1 MVPPVTNRPPRLTS
15 QAMAPRF
22 SQLQKSRTGGNV
34 LQYEIVQEQAA
45 ALGRLGRS
53 LEAALRGLAAHDG
66 IQSSRLN
73 DDATQPS
80 RKEARTQLLEAAGY
94 ALWCFIVQREAY
106 GLRDGIVIREYG
118 VPAEVRNRMG
128 LFPNSPARRNR

>member
-1 MVPPVTNRPPRLTS
+1 
-15 QAMAPRF
+15 MAPRF

-34 LQYEIVQEQAA
+34 LQCEIVQEQAA

-53 LEAALRGLAAHDG
+53 LEAALRGLAAHDA

-73 DDATQPS
+73 DDASQPS

-94 ALWCFIVQREAY
+94 ALWCFIVQREAC
-106 GLRDGIVIREYG
+106 GLRDQGTVIREYG